1 MLSPNF
7 KKYSLALIKDN
18 NIVFSSDKS
27 GLRPLIE
34 CIKEY
39 KSKFKD
45 CILHDKVVGLAAAR
59 LIVYSNMISLVISDV
74 ASKPTGELLN
84 KNNVIIKAQKIVDNI
99 LTKDKSAICPME
111 LKAQRIDNNKDFFSE
126 INNIFYPS

>member
-7 KKYSLALIKDN
+7 TKYSLALIKDN

-34 CIKEY
+34 CVNEC
-39 KSKFKD
+39 KSKFRD

-59 LIVYSNMISLVISDV
+59 LIVYSDMISLVITDV
-74 ASKPTGELLN
+74 ASKPAEELLN
-84 KNNVIIKAQKIVDNI
+84 KNNIIIKAQKIVDNI
-99 LTKDKSAICPME
+99 LTKDKSSICPME
-111 LKAQRIDNNKDFFSE
+111 LKAQLKDDNHEFFLE
-126 INNIFYPS
+126 INNMFYPS